1 LKYTEGYFTGIQK
14 HKLYYQAWRPEEPKA
29 IIIVC
34 HGLGEHSGRY
44 IFPAKHFSKKDLA
57 FYAYDHRGHG
67 KSQGKRGHVDNFV
80 DYVKDL
86 HSFIRLVRRK
96 EGDKKY
102 FLLGHSLGAL
112 IVLVYLMHGYDN
124 RISGSILSAP
134 PLELIKSIP
143 AYKRAVGNQLSKIF
157 PTLSFFNEID
167 PTLLSHDL
175 KIVTSYMN
183 DPLVYRRVSVKFLRE
198 FIRVVNCVKLKP
210 HLIKVPVLIV
220 HGGSDRICDYQ
231 GSQKF
236 YEGMTYPDKSFIQYP
251 EFYHEVMN
259 EVKRNK
265 VFRDFDEWLSPRI

>member
-1 LKYTEGYFTGIQK
+1 MKYLEGHFTGVNK
-14 HKLYYQAWRPEEPKA
+14 NKLYYQAWKPKDPKA

-44 IFPAKHFSKKDLA
+44 TFPAKHFTKKNLA

-67 KSQGKRGHVDNFV
+67 KSQGKRGHVDSFN
-80 DYVKDL
+80 DYIKDL

-96 EGDKKY
+96 HGDRKI

-112 IVLVYLMHGYDN
+112 IVLVYLMHGYSSKL
-124 RISGSILSAP
+124 SGAILSAL
-134 PLELIKSIP
+134 PLELVKSIP

-175 KIVTSYMN
+175 KVVTSYMN
-183 DPLVYRRVSVKFLRE
+183 DPLVYRRASIRLLRE
-198 FIRVVNCVKLKP
+198 FLRTMECVKIKP

-220 HGGSDRICDYQ
+220 HGQSDKICHFDGSR
-231 GSQKF
+231 KF
-236 YEGMTYPDKSFIQYP
+236 FEGIGHQDKTFIPYPG
-251 EFYHEVMN
+251 FYHEVLN
-259 EVKRNK
+259 EVKRCQ
-265 VFRDFDEWLSPRI
+265 VFKDIDDWLIDRL